1 MSAYHLPALSLADE
15 LELFPHL
22 AAAPATTE
30 EVARDLALGPPGLG
44 LCVTDQVPHKT

>member
-15 LELFPHL
+15 LELFPHV
-22 AAAPATTE
+22 AAPATTE